1 MIMMIPGMNELQVV
15 RNTIDCFEHVVSIF
29 FSMERGEDV
38 FDSLRELELRLLESQ
53 VVGST
58 RDATKVAYAQAGE
71 DVTRAVPL
79 LRMATLLADRMAMVI
94 FMMNQ
99 NPYARRE
106 QAEWHYENCKPDV
119 VRGVVNM
126 EYDVQQFF
134 NGPDQMAPV
143 AEEVRDLA
151 GRTLERLMRFYRANY
166 YTIDFLEEAQYFSLI
181 GEQVIEQTSPSP
193 ANGGWSRIE
202 RRRDIQSVLRWS
214 GASYED
220 AKAAFFNQKC
230 DVLST
235 VRELKHNELYSTAV
249 MLERHRTRARLVI
262 QTAKRWEGFWEAMR
276 EYIAEKRQRLM
287 VEKRERLTEAREA
300 LELRAERGEV
310 RDIDYV
316 NKMNKLQLE
325 FNAIA

>member
-1 MIMMIPGMNELQVV
+1 
-15 RNTIDCFEHVVSIF
+15 
-29 FSMERGEDV
+29 MERGEDV

-58 RDATKVAYAQAGE
+58 RDAAEVAYAQAGE

-143 AEEVRDLA
+143 AAEVSDLA

-220 AKAAFFNQKC
+220 AKAAFFNQNW

-235 VRELKHNELYSTAV
+235 VRELKQNELYSTAV
-249 MLERHRTRARLVI
+249 MLERHRTRAWLAI
-262 QTAKRWEGFWEAMR
+262 QTAKRWEGFWEALR
-276 EYIAEKRQRLM
+276 APPAHIA
-287 VEKRERLTEAREA
+287 EKRERLTEAREA

-325 FNAIA
+325 FNAID